1 MESLAFDT
9 LTFDHPA
16 ACRPAR
22 LTASLHLPEADG
34 PVPLNLSQGEHQAH
48 PHVQPRPFV
57 AARHR
62 FHHKTP

>member
-22 LTASLHLPEADG
+22 IAASLHLPEASG
-34 PVPLNLSQGEHQAH
+34 PVPCMVLLNSSAGVSPQRSRWSG
-48 PHVQPRPFV
+48 
-57 AARHR
+57 
-62 FHHKTP
+62 